1 VVLAALGVVTNRRRV
16 VLFYLVAA
24 ISMWML
30 ALGPTRGPYWL
41 LLHLPGAQSIR
52 VPARAWLPATLCLAV
67 CAGFGAAWLAARRR
81 TRLLIVPVALM
92 IVAESWFTAPT
103 MQAPIAVAL
112 SVPREAMVLDL
123 PISAGYGNADPQ
135 HLAVLGNYR
144 VVNGY
149 SGYFP
154 PYFPA
159 LRNALADHKSEAFA
173 PFRQRADLYVIVRP
187 DVDKPFINWLETQ
200 QRIERLPDAGAW
212 RVYRLAR
219 EGNGP
224 LPPPLV
230 PLPKPGEIP
239 FSIPP

>member
-1 VVLAALGVVTNRRRV
+1 
-16 VLFYLVAA
+16 
-24 ISMWML
+24 
-30 ALGPTRGPYWL
+30 
-41 LLHLPGAQSIR
+41 
-52 VPARAWLPATLCLAV
+52 
-67 CAGFGAAWLAARRR
+67 
-81 TRLLIVPVALM
+81 
-92 IVAESWFTAPT
+92 